1 MVAIVGQPDMQGEPS
16 NQSTDAQDG
25 ASNRRRRPRGGA
37 GKRMLQERAA
47 ELGMLPSELARVHQR
62 DRTARRAEDRKARW
76 ATASAAQGGEDDVL
90 GDAAST
96 LASANG
102 PGSSDCPQP
111 PRPFVRPSWRFVSG
125 SGAFELTGRS
135 IMTVRHGDTALRPE
149 LRFSCSIECASAAW
163 AAPPGSGEPH
173 TVRTSTPAQMPFPPP
188 TRLAMVSRCAGRC
201 YAAER
206 LSTSA
211 WDALPSFERA
221 TRLKQARHGWEGV
234 DASALRT
241 ASTFEVIPQRSP
253 PVSTMRTGSAEHGE
267 RPREKPGDAEEAVH
281 EEGGGDRLTLQLA
294 FYACDS
300 GLSGGTLEL
309 RLDDGT
315 VDAQVGA
322 GPTVVAEDAPLAIT
336 LTIPWGT

>member
-1 MVAIVGQPDMQGEPS
+1 M
-16 NQSTDAQDG
+16 
-25 ASNRRRRPRGGA
+25 
-37 GKRMLQERAA
+37 
-47 ELGMLPSELARVHQR
+47 
-62 DRTARRAEDRKARW
+62 
-76 ATASAAQGGEDDVL
+76 L

-135 IMTVRHGDTALRPE
+135 IMTVRHGVTALRPE

-211 WDALPSFERA
+211 WDALPWTPA
-221 TRLKQARHGWEGV
+221 TTLNRHPRRVGRVLTSESLKTSKKA
-234 DASALRT
+234 
-241 ASTFEVIPQRSP
+241 
-253 PVSTMRTGSAEHGE
+253 
-267 RPREKPGDAEEAVH
+267 
-281 EEGGGDRLTLQLA
+281 
-294 FYACDS
+294 
-300 GLSGGTLEL
+300 
-309 RLDDGT
+309 
-315 VDAQVGA
+315 
-322 GPTVVAEDAPLAIT
+322 
-336 LTIPWGT
+336 